1 MEAGLT
7 GRLTLAARPRT
18 SAAQAARLLGR
29 NGLLIGCTLCCLG
42 VLESQAEQ
50 RLLMTHAG
58 MEAYLLELDCNARG
72 SARLEVSTANPALF
86 DGDRV
91 ELQRLIAQVRAV
103 LSIECP
109 TITRI
114 TARGSAR
121 GNLYFA
127 GATDKR
133 WDWRIIGLFAP
144 PERDS

>member
-7 GRLTLAARPRT
+7 GRLSGSTRPRGMVD
-18 SAAQAARLLGR
+18 RRLGR
-29 NGLLIGCTLCCLG
+29 SSLVVCFTLCCLG
-42 VLESQAEQ
+42 VPASQAAP

-58 MEAYLLELDCNARG
+58 MEAYLLQLDCNAG
-72 SARLEVSTANPALF
+72 GTARLEVSAANPARF

-114 TARGSAR
+114 TAKGSAR
-121 GNLYFA
+121 GSLYFA